1 MIDGVVQWLLQF
13 DDPEQYDFRL
23 GYLAGVLVV
32 LLLLAAFKLLQTL
45 FFGDQGRS
53 AGVAIRNE
61 HGTLF
66 ITATAIADL
75 VRAVCLNYPRLEL
88 SKVALR
94 TCKDGLQ
101 LELSLDAD
109 CDGGNFPDLTA
120 EVQKQILAELND
132 RFGIDAIR
140 RVDVRV
146 KHLLASRGRS
156 F

>member
-1 MIDGVVQWLLQF
+1 MLDGIVQWLLQF
-13 DDPEQYDFRL
+13 DDPERFNFRL

-32 LLLLAAFKLLQTL
+32 LLLLAGFKLLQVLL
-45 FFGDQGRS
+45 FGESGRS

-75 VRAVCLNYPRLEL
+75 VRAVCLEYPRLEL
-88 SKVALR
+88 SKVSLR
-94 TCKDGLQ
+94 TCKDGLR
-101 LELSLDAD
+101 LELALDAD

-120 EVQKQILAELND
+120 EVQKRILAELNE

-140 RVDVRV
+140 RVDVQV